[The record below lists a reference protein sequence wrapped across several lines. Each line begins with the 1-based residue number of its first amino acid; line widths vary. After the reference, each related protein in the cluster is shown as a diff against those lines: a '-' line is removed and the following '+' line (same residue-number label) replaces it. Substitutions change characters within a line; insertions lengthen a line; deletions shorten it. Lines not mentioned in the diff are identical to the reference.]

1 MEILP
6 LISFTT
12 GVISILS
19 PCILPI
25 LPIFVSVSLNSKSKS
40 ELISFIGGLM
50 SIFVVVI
57 FLTGFFT
64 SLLYAYITPVRLI
77 SAVIL
82 LIVGI
87 FMFFDFQFNF
97 KSLPAAN
104 GDGIL
109 SSYVMGLLTS
119 LAWAPCYSGYLISL
133 ITLLISSN
141 SPGYAVLNI
150 GIYCVG
156 FAVTLLII
164 SYAISKIDLEK
175 LILKTKYIPK
185 IFAILVIIG
194 ALYLMFESVKVII

>member
-77 SAVIL
+77 SSVIL

-175 LILKTKYIPK
+175 LILKTIYIPK
-185 IFAILVIIG
+185 LFAILVIIG

>member
-87 FMFFDFQFNF
+87 LMFFDFQFNF

-119 LAWAPCYSGYLISL
+119 LAWVPCYSGYLISL

>member
-1 MEILP
+1 
-6 LISFTT
+6 
-12 GVISILS
+12 
-19 PCILPI
+19 
-25 LPIFVSVSLNSKSKS
+25 
-40 ELISFIGGLM
+40 
-50 SIFVVVI
+50 
-57 FLTGFFT
+57 
-64 SLLYAYITPVRLI
+64 
-77 SAVIL
+77 
-82 LIVGI
+82 
-87 FMFFDFQFNF
+87 MFFDFQFNF

>member
-77 SAVIL
+77 SSVIL

-87 FMFFDFQFNF
+87 LMFFDFQFNF

-175 LILKTKYIPK
+175 LISKTKYIHK
-185 IFAILVIIG
+185 IFAILVIMG

>member
-77 SAVIL
+77 SSVIL

-87 FMFFDFQFNF
+87 LMFFDFQFNF

-119 LAWAPCYSGYLISL
+119 LAWVPCYSGYLISL

-164 SYAISKIDLEK
+164 SYAISKIDLEN

>member
-77 SAVIL
+77 SSVIL

-87 FMFFDFQFNF
+87 LMFFDFQFNF
-97 KSLPAAN
+97 KSLPAAT

-164 SYAISKIDLEK
+164 SYAISKIDLEN

>member
-87 FMFFDFQFNF
+87 LMFFDFQFNF
-97 KSLPAAN
+97 KSLPAAS

-133 ITLLISSN
+133 ITLLIGSN

-164 SYAISKIDLEK
+164 SYAISKIDLEN

>member
-1 MEILP
+1 MDILP

-87 FMFFDFQFNF
+87 LMFFDFQFNF

-133 ITLLISSN
+133 ITLLISTN
-141 SPGYAVLNI
+141 GPGYAVLNI
-150 GIYCVG
+150 GIYCVV

-185 IFAILVIIG
+185 LFAILVIIG

>member
-82 LIVGI
+82 LIIGI
-87 FMFFDFQFNF
+87 LMFFDYQFNF
-97 KSLPAAN
+97 KSLPSVK
-104 GDGIL
+104 GDGIAP
-109 SSYVMGLLTS
+109 SYVMGLLTS

-133 ITLLISSN
+133 ITLLIGSN

-150 GIYCVG
+150 AIYCVG

-164 SYAISKIDLEK
+164 SYAISKIDLDK
-175 LILKTKYIPK
+175 LISKTKYIHK

>member
-87 FMFFDFQFNF
+87 LMFFDFQFNF

>member
-87 FMFFDFQFNF
+87 LMFFDFQFNF

-175 LILKTKYIPK
+175 IILKTKYIPK
-185 IFAILVIIG
+185 LFAILVIIG

>member
-82 LIVGI
+82 LIIGI

>member
-77 SAVIL
+77 SSVIL

-87 FMFFDFQFNF
+87 LMFFDFQFNF

-156 FAVTLLII
+156 FAITLLII

>member
-77 SAVIL
+77 SSVIL
-82 LIVGI
+82 LIIGI
-87 FMFFDFQFNF
+87 LMFFDFQFNF

-133 ITLLISSN
+133 ITLIISSN

-185 IFAILVIIG
+185 LFAILVIIG

>member
-87 FMFFDFQFNF
+87 LMFFDFQFNF

-164 SYAISKIDLEK
+164 SYTISKIDLEK

-185 IFAILVIIG
+185 LFAILVIIG